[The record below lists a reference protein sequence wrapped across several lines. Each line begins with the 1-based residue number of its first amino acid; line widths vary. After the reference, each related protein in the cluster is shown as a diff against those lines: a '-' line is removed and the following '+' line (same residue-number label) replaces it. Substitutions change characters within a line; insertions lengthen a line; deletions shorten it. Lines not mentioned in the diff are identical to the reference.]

1 MSDFE
6 IATLFYQINQSA
18 QSALAN
24 YIAVIFA
31 LLAAGYFAAHKLDKF
46 SSSLLLLLFSVFC
59 LGMANEVFGLYND
72 MGHLAGIMAEAGMD
86 PSSSLGWHGAV
97 RGGGDFLKFVVPKVI
112 GFICL
117 LSYISTI
124 VFFLIRRKSN
134 SSKQPS
140 S

>member
-6 IATLFYQINQSA
+6 MATLFFQINQSA

-31 LLAAGYFAAHKLDKF
+31 MLAAGYFAAHRLDKI

-59 LGMANEVFGLYND
+59 LGMANEVYGLYND
-72 MGHLAGIMAEAGMD
+72 MGHLAGNMAEAGMD
-86 PSSSLGWHGAV
+86 PASSLGWHGAV
-97 RGGGDFLKFVVPKVI
+97 RGGGDFLKHVVPKVI

-117 LSYISTI
+117 LSYVSTI
-124 VFFLIRRKSN
+124 VFFQMRRKST
-134 SSKQPS
+134 SPK
-140 S
+140 